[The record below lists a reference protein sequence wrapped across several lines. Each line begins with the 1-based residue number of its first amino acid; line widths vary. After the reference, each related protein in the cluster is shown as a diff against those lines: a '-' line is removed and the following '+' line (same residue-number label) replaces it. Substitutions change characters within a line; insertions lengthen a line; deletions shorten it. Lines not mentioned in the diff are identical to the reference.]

1 MAMATLSTPS
11 TRSQYTYDQFI
22 QQAQRDGL
30 LSEFSDADLA
40 LAQRNPDAGMSI
52 LSYKRDYRNATTD
65 ADRELANLGA
75 EGVRRS
81 YGSYTGGNDG
91 SQYYLEPMSPN
102 MFEYADAPSFSGGSH
117 SDTVEDLYGQML
129 DYGDFEYGPAP
140 EYTSRW
146 DDTMVDLVG
155 QILNNP
161 EFSYD
166 PATDQLYQNYK
177 QQYTREGQRA
187 TADALGIAAAAS
199 GGLPSSYAQTAA
211 NQQANYY
218 AAQLTDMIPQLYQLA
233 YDRYLNDY
241 NMMISDL
248 GVVQGMEESD
258 RDLYLT
264 DLNQYNTD
272 REFAYGNWLDRY
284 NMLAN
289 NLQTGQNLDADEFDR
304 YLAELQQYNTD
315 RDFAYGQFLDE
326 INDQTADFETLVGMA
341 ELGAQYGDYRG
352 LENLGIQ
359 LPQVSVS
366 GSGSGYLPAPAGED
380 EADGGETGGLTSA
393 QSQANA
399 NQLLNTISRIP
410 GLTEENK
417 ISMIRDAYVNGQIT
431 LDDQN
436 RLITEVGYSG

>member
-272 REFAYGNWLDRY
+272 REFAYG
-284 NMLAN
+284 
-289 NLQTGQNLDADEFDR
+289 
-304 YLAELQQYNTD
+304 
-315 RDFAYGQFLDE
+315 QFLDE

-366 GSGSGYLPAPAGED
+366 GSGSGYLPAPSGED
-380 EADGGETGGLTSA
+380 EEDGGETGGVTTA

-399 NQLLNTISRIP
+399 NQLLNTINRIP

>member
-91 SQYYLEPMSPN
+91 SQYYLEPLSPN

-272 REFAYGNWLDRY
+272 REFAYGNWLDRTICSPTTCKPVRTSTPTSSTAISPSSSSTTPTATSP
-284 NMLAN
+284 MDSFSTKSTTRRRTSRLSSAWRSWARSTATTAGSKTWVSSSRRSRSAAAARDICPRRLARTRRTAARRADSRRHRAR
-289 NLQTGQNLDADEFDR
+289 QT
-304 YLAELQQYNTD
+304 
-315 RDFAYGQFLDE
+315 
-326 INDQTADFETLVGMA
+326 
-341 ELGAQYGDYRG
+341 
-352 LENLGIQ
+352 
-359 LPQVSVS
+359 P
-366 GSGSGYLPAPAGED
+366 
-380 EADGGETGGLTSA
+380 
-393 QSQANA
+393 
-399 NQLLNTISRIP
+399 ISCSTP
-410 GLTEENK
+410 
-417 ISMIRDAYVNGQIT
+417 
-431 LDDQN
+431 
-436 RLITEVGYSG
+436 